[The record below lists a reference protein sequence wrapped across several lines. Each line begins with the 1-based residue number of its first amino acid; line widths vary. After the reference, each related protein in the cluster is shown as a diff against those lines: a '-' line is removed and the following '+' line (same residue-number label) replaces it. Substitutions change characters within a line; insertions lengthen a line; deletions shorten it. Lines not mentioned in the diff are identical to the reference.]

1 MKKANSASESQAM
14 SKQRDFRHLRLLM
27 QSLIS
32 KDLKVRYKRSV
43 LGFAWFLLKP
53 LFSMI
58 VYYFVFTKVLRFG
71 GEISDFALFLLI
83 GLLPWN
89 FFASSLSA
97 STTSLLDNHRLIRSI
112 YFPRIMLPVAE
123 VLANI
128 VHLILAL
135 CVLIAVLIIFGYVPK
150 ISVIAIIPALIMFA
164 GMTAGIAMLSST
176 WNVFYRD
183 VKQFVEM
190 ILLAWFYASPIIYPL
205 DSLSVNIGISPKFM
219 SIVKFNPVAGFM
231 EIMHSTLYAGKW
243 PHTWCWISL
252 GCWTLFFLG
261 FGYLIFKKFEPT
273 VVKEL

>member
-1 MKKANSASESQAM
+1 MNRLQN
-14 SKQRDFRHLRLLM
+14 FRHLKLLM
-27 QSLIS
+27 QSLVA

-53 LFSMI
+53 LFSMV
-58 VYYFVFTKVLRFG
+58 VYYFVFTRVLRFG
-71 GEISDFALFLLI
+71 GAIDNFALFLLI

-97 STTSLLDNHRLIRSI
+97 SPTSLLDNHRLIRSI

-135 CVLIAVLIIFGYVPK
+135 GVLIVVLSVFGYAPNITIITLVP
-150 ISVIAIIPALIMFA
+150 AILLFA
-164 GMTAGIAMLSST
+164 GMTAGITMLTST

-205 DSLSVNIGISPKFM
+205 DSLNVSLGISEIFM
-219 SIVKFNPVAGFM
+219 NIVKFNPVAGFM
-231 EIMHSTLYAGKW
+231 EIMHSVLYMREW
-243 PHTWCWISL
+243 PHAWCWIST
-252 GCWTLFFLG
+252 GCWTVFFLSI
-261 FGYLIFKKFEPT
+261 GYFVFKKAEPT